1 MNHTD
6 DDAIEALLRKQFE
19 GHVPDD
25 GFSARVMQRLPS
37 HRRRTTWPLWAGLLV
52 GAGMCALSLL
62 SSPLLH
68 AGWRDW
74 MASELSVPAIVLLS
88 TVAGL
93 SLLTLLWVLMEA
105 EDHSETREVLAAPG
119 R

>member
-1 MNHTD
+1 MNNPD

-37 HRRRTTWPLWAGLLV
+37 HRSRTTWPLWVGLLV
-52 GAGMCALSLL
+52 GAGVCAWSLL
-62 SSPLLH
+62 SSPLLQ

-74 MASELSVPAIVLLS
+74 MASELSVPAIVLLIP
-88 TVAGL
+88 VAGL
-93 SLLTLLWVLMEA
+93 SLLALLWAVMEI
-105 EDHSETREVLAAPG
+105 EDHGDTRGGVH
-119 R
+119 